1 MKFDT
6 VSTRLAP
13 SGDLVIERRY
23 TGITEDVL
31 RVEQHLVDDLIQSL
45 RATLHDRYQA
55 ATEHTR
61 LALAASLRPEVLATV
76 RDAFLSGNDPEALA
90 LLSHELGLVQVAS
103 LHPEHR
109 PLEVGD
115 PVVVIAY
122 GRIRSLA
129 AVVNIDDAM
138 RGQCRAP
145 YVVGL
150 FSGGLGYDGP
160 NWDPGADAS
169 DYRSFDAMPDEVRY
183 CEPPTHLK
191 ERVLKEDEEAPR
203 P

>member
-1 MKFDT
+1 
-6 VSTRLAP
+6 LH
-13 SGDLVIERRY
+13 
-23 TGITEDVL
+23 
-31 RVEQHLVDDLIQSL
+31 VEQHLVDDLVRSL
-45 RATLHDRYQA
+45 RATLSSRYET
-55 ATEHTR
+55 ATAHTK
-61 LALAASLRPEVLATV
+61 LALASSLRPEVLATV

-90 LLSHELGLVQVAS
+90 LLAHELGLVKLAS
-103 LHPEHR
+103 PHPEYR
-109 PLEVGD
+109 PLQVGD

-129 AVVNIDDAM
+129 AVVDIEDM
-138 RGQCRAP
+138 TRCRAP

-169 DYRSFDAMPDEVRY
+169 DYRSFDAMVDEIRY
-183 CEPPTHLK
+183 CEVPAHLE
-191 ERVLKEDEEAPR
+191 ERARKDDEEDPR

>member
-6 VSTRLAP
+6 LATRLSP
-13 SGDLVIERRY
+13 SGDLVIERQY
-23 TGITEDVL
+23 TGVTQDVL
-31 RVEQHLVDDLIQSL
+31 RIEKALVDDLMQSL

-55 ATEHTR
+55 AIEHTK
-61 LALAASLRPEVLATV
+61 LALASSLRPEVLATV
-76 RDAFLSGNDPEALA
+76 RDAFLSGNDVEALA

-103 LHPEHR
+103 PHPEYR
-109 PLEVGD
+109 SLQVGD
-115 PVVVIAY
+115 PVVVVAY

-129 AVVNIDDAM
+129 AVVNIDDST
-138 RGQCRAP
+138 RCHAP

-160 NWDPGADAS
+160 GWDPGADAS

-183 CEPPTHLK
+183 CEPPAHL
-191 ERVLKEDEEAPR
+191 EARVLKEDEEAPR